1 MGFLGFLGITLAG
14 LSSGWHGL
22 AEVGLLGRLG
32 WAEGVCER
40 SSEVGC
46 GIFLCGLIFGVKTE
60 NELLV
65 GLSKAALGVTLL

>member
-1 MGFLGFLGITLAG
+1 MAG

-60 NELLV
+60 KELLV
-65 GLSKAALGVTLL
+65 GLSKAAPGVTLH

>member
-1 MGFLGFLGITLAG
+1 MGFLGITFAG
-14 LSSGWHGL
+14 LGLGRCGL
-22 AEVGLLGRLG
+22 AEVGLLFRRG

-60 NELLV
+60 KEPLV
-65 GLSKAALGVTLL
+65 GLSKAAFGVTLH

>member
-1 MGFLGFLGITLAG
+1 M
-14 LSSGWHGL
+14 
-22 AEVGLLGRLG
+22 
-32 WAEGVCER
+32 CER